1 MKKGSLEIPYDTS
14 NAGLKAR
21 EMRVQSTKPGYL
33 RSLDE
38 QQRRSSARTQ
48 ASLFS
53 DDELDR
59 YHTIHGA
66 SVFASMRGFA
76 ESLRRKPTDLD
87 RYVNFSDSVSAP
99 AYYHQPLL
107 EHPYGTAPFPFS
119 VRIGDS
125 LDASIGRSA
134 DQERS
139 GLAHCVKGEKP
150 FHSEQCIGLHSTTTQ
165 SSGAA
170 QSLSI
175 GRVEKTPGHSIPIPF
190 RALVE
195 EDSKKH
201 GTFLSQCGTH
211 VKRSFI
217 GQQEA
222 TARVG
227 AGLSIN
233 CGTAW
238 RSLGPTSITTP
249 SVVPARGGGAAP
261 STLAPIERSITSTL
275 ATPHGSESA
284 ESSTSASTTSGTSS
298 TSDEDRENSETTAHD
313 MNLMSTST
321 SPSVAQEAT
330 SYCGAAPAALSA
342 RPLSRRVAARGAM
355 QTVASQRSRG
365 CTSPTTSQLQTKQH
379 RQAGN
384 VTSLRTALTAVSEN
398 VNPVVMQG
406 PGSLRNVSIPK
417 YIAAADKNAAS
428 LSSTAA
434 YSTHTDTTA
443 PPFTGVQTQASEDK
457 PPLLLFRKEAETHP
471 SPVESKT
478 SKDIASQS
486 SKFIKSQVSKGTLCH
501 LEVTGGSLA
510 CNPGRQPSKSAL
522 LPYGHP
528 STNTGEVF
536 PPRSSSMFKPS
547 SSTAKRSRKTEDSL
561 IMHLCV
567 ALNVILFSALTGI
580 VFAYFLKFASASKSQ
595 M

>member
-1 MKKGSLEIPYDTS
+1 MKKGSLESPYGTS
-14 NAGLKAR
+14 NAGFKAR
-21 EMRVQSTKPGYL
+21 EMRVPSTKPGYL

-76 ESLRRKPTDLD
+76 EYLRRKPTDLD
-87 RYVNFSDSVSAP
+87 RYANFSDSVSAP
-99 AYYHQPLL
+99 NYFQQPLL
-107 EHPYGTAPFPFS
+107 QHPYGTAPFHFS
-119 VRIGDS
+119 ARIGDS

-150 FHSEQCIGLHSTTTQ
+150 FHSEQCIGLRWTTTQ

-175 GRVEKTPGHSIPIPF
+175 ERVENTPGQTIPIPF
-190 RALVE
+190 RAPVE

-211 VKRSFI
+211 VKRSVI

-222 TARVG
+222 SARVD
-227 AGLSIN
+227 AGLSTN

-261 STLAPIERSITSTL
+261 STLARIERSITSNL
-275 ATPHGSESA
+275 ATTHGSQSY
-284 ESSTSASTTSGTSS
+284 ESSTSASTTSETSS
-298 TSDEDRENSETTAHD
+298 ASDEDSENSETTAHD

-321 SPSVAQEAT
+321 SPSVTQEAT
-330 SYCGAAPAALSA
+330 LYCGAVSSALPAG
-342 RPLSRRVAARGAM
+342 PLSRRVAGRGAM
-355 QTVASQRSRG
+355 QTVASQRSHG
-365 CTSPTTSQLQTKQH
+365 STSATTTQLQTKQH
-379 RQAGN
+379 RQAAN
-384 VTSLRTALTAVSEN
+384 VTSPRTVLTAVSEDA
-398 VNPVVMQG
+398 NPVVVQG
-406 PGSLRNVSIPK
+406 PRSLRNVSIPK
-417 YIAAADKNAAS
+417 YIPVADKNTAS

-434 YSTHTDTTA
+434 HSMHTGTTA
-443 PPFTGVQTQASEDK
+443 ASFTGLPTQASEDN
-457 PPLLLFRKEAETHP
+457 PPSLLFRKEAECHP
-471 SPVESKT
+471 SPVESKA
-478 SKDIASQS
+478 SKGIASQA
-486 SKFIKSQVSKGTLCH
+486 SKVIKSQVSKGTLCH
-501 LEVTGGSLA
+501 LELTGGSLA
-510 CNPGRQPSKSAL
+510 CNTGRQPLKSAS
-522 LPYGHP
+522 LPYGGP
-528 STNTGEVF
+528 STNTREVF

-547 SSTAKRSRKTEDSL
+547 SSTGKRSGKTEGSL
-561 IMHLCV
+561 MMHLCV

-580 VFAYFLKFASASKSQ
+580 VFAYFLKFASASNYQ
-595 M
+595 I